1 MLKLIKNALEVADE
15 IVEDI
20 EQIKEETTDKLER
33 ITDVILEEDEPLKKK
48 SVEDTEDEEQEKEDE
63 ESFESFDANES
74 TDPCPDEVPIVEEE
88 INIELQRAAE
98 ETVASLLEEI
108 AALKEQIAK
117 LEALKE
123 TEARILAEIGDFCA
137 LFPDVP
143 VEELPDEVW
152 ESVRAGA
159 PLAASYALYER
170 KKCAEAKRIAA
181 INAKNASR
189 SPGAAGTDTASEFF
203 TPDEVRRMS
212 RAEVHANYSKIKES
226 MKKWMQ
232 K

>member
-1 MLKLIKNALEVADE
+1 MLKLIKNALSAADE
-15 IVEDI
+15 IVDNIEDAI
-20 EQIKEETTDKLER
+20 EDVTEEAADKLER
-33 ITDVILEEDEPLKKK
+33 ITDVILEDSEPVKKK
-48 SVEDTEDEEQEKEDE
+48 SVEETEEDVTGSSDAQE
-63 ESFESFDANES
+63 N
-74 TDPCPDEVPIVEEE
+74 TDPLSDGEPIVEEE
-88 INIELQRAAE
+88 IENELESAAAK
-98 ETVASLLEEI
+98 TVDSLLCEI

-117 LEALKE
+117 LEALKQ
-123 TEARILAEIGDFCA
+123 TEARILAEIGDFVV

-159 PLAASYALYER
+159 PLAAAYALYE
-170 KKCAEAKRIAA
+170 KKKYADARRIAA

-189 SPGAAGTDTASEFF
+189 SPGAAGTDTASEYF

>member
-1 MLKLIKNALEVADE
+1 MLKLIKHALNAADE
-15 IVEDI
+15 IVENI
-20 EQIKEETTDKLER
+20 EDATEDAADKLER
-33 ITDVILEEDEPLKKK
+33 ITDVILEDGESLKKK
-48 SVEDTEDEEQEKEDE
+48 SVEEIEENFDSADTEENTDHLPDEE
-63 ESFESFDANES
+63 
-74 TDPCPDEVPIVEEE
+74 PIVEKE
-88 INIELQRAAE
+88 IDGELESAAE
-98 ETVASLLEEI
+98 ATIASLLEEI
-108 AALKEQIAK
+108 STLKEQIAK
-117 LEALKE
+117 LEALKQ
-123 TEARILAEIGDFCA
+123 TEARILAEIGDFVA

-170 KKCAEAKRIAA
+170 KRAAKAKRVAA
-181 INAKNASR
+181 INQKNASR
-189 SPGAAGTDTASEFF
+189 SPGAAGTDTASEYF

>member
-1 MLKLIKNALEVADE
+1 MLNLIRNALGVAEE
-15 IVEDI
+15 IADKIEEATEDA
-20 EQIKEETTDKLER
+20 TDKLES
-33 ITDVILEEDEPLKKK
+33 ITEVILDDNTTQNDIEESEDNTIAEPDANKIPDPSL
-48 SVEDTEDEEQEKEDE
+48 DE
-63 ESFESFDANES
+63 ESN
-74 TDPCPDEVPIVEEE
+74 TEEE
-88 INIELQRAAE
+88 IDDEIRKAAE
-98 ETVASLLEEI
+98 ETIASLRSEI

-117 LEALKE
+117 LEALKQ

-170 KKCAEAKRIAA
+170 KKCEEVKRIAA

>member
-1 MLKLIKNALEVADE
+1 MLKLIKHALNAADE
-15 IVEDI
+15 IVENI
-20 EQIKEETTDKLER
+20 EDATEDAADKLER
-33 ITDVILEEDEPLKKK
+33 ITDVILEDDESLKKK
-48 SVEDTEDEEQEKEDE
+48 SVEESEENFDSADTEENTDHLPDEE
-63 ESFESFDANES
+63 
-74 TDPCPDEVPIVEEE
+74 PIVEKE
-88 INIELQRAAE
+88 IDGELESAAE
-98 ETVASLLEEI
+98 ATIASLLEEI
-108 AALKEQIAK
+108 STLKEQIAK
-117 LEALKE
+117 LEALKQ
-123 TEARILAEIGDFCA
+123 TEARILAEIGDFVA

-170 KKCAEAKRIAA
+170 KRAAKAKRVAA
-181 INAKNASR
+181 INQKNASR
-189 SPGAAGTDTASEFF
+189 SPGAAGTDTASEYF

>member
-1 MLKLIKNALEVADE
+1 MLKLIKHALNAADE
-15 IVEDI
+15 IFENIENATEDAA
-20 EQIKEETTDKLER
+20 DKLER
-33 ITDVILEEDEPLKKK
+33 ITDVILEDDESLKKK
-48 SVEDTEDEEQEKEDE
+48 SVEEIEENFDSADAEENTDHLPDEE
-63 ESFESFDANES
+63 
-74 TDPCPDEVPIVEEE
+74 PIVEKE
-88 INIELQRAAE
+88 IDGELESAAE
-98 ETVASLLEEI
+98 ATIASLLEEI
-108 AALKEQIAK
+108 STLKEQIAK
-117 LEALKE
+117 LEALKQ
-123 TEARILAEIGDFCA
+123 TEARILAEIGDFVA

-170 KKCAEAKRIAA
+170 KRAAKAKRIAA
-181 INAKNASR
+181 INQKNASR

>member
-1 MLKLIKNALEVADE
+1 MLKLIKNALNAADE
-15 IVEDI
+15 IVDNIEDAI
-20 EQIKEETTDKLER
+20 EDVTEEAADKLER
-33 ITDVILEEDEPLKKK
+33 ITDVILEDSEPVKKK
-48 SVEDTEDEEQEKEDE
+48 SVEETEEDVTGSSDAQE
-63 ESFESFDANES
+63 N
-74 TDPCPDEVPIVEEE
+74 TDPLPDGEPTVEEE
-88 INIELQRAAE
+88 IENELESAAAK
-98 ETVASLLEEI
+98 TVDSLLCEI

-123 TEARILAEIGDFCA
+123 TEARILAEIGDFVV

-152 ESVRAGA
+152 EGVRAGA
-159 PLAASYALYER
+159 PLAAAYALYE
-170 KKCAEAKRIAA
+170 KKKYAEAKRIAA

-189 SPGAAGTDTASEFF
+189 SPGAAGTDTASEYF

>member
-1 MLKLIKNALEVADE
+1 MLKLIKNALNIADN
-15 IVEDI
+15 VVDDI
-20 EQIKEETTDKLER
+20 SQAKEQMSDR
-33 ITDVILEEDEPLKKK
+33 IQQINEAVRDELNDVVNQASDFIDDTLKSLDDDNSPHFDSDEPNAANDINNSLIGETEHT
-48 SVEDTEDEEQEKEDE
+48 VE
-63 ESFESFDANES
+63 
-74 TDPCPDEVPIVEEE
+74 
-88 INIELQRAAE
+88 
-98 ETVASLLEEI
+98 SLLEEI
-108 AALKEQIAK
+108 ESLKAQISELEK
-117 LEALKE
+117 LKHA
-123 TEARILAEIGDFCA
+123 EARILAEIGDFCA

-152 ESVRAGA
+152 DSVRKGA

-170 KKCAEAKRIAA
+170 KKAAEAKRIAQ

-189 SPGAAGTDTASEFF
+189 SPGAAGTDTAGEYF

>member
-1 MLKLIKNALEVADE
+1 MLKLIKHALNAADE
-15 IVEDI
+15 IVENI
-20 EQIKEETTDKLER
+20 ENATEDAADKLER
-33 ITDVILEEDEPLKKK
+33 ITEVILEDDESLKKK
-48 SVEDTEDEEQEKEDE
+48 SGEEIEEEREEAPDSSDAEENTDHLPDEE
-63 ESFESFDANES
+63 
-74 TDPCPDEVPIVEEE
+74 PIVEKE
-88 INIELQRAAE
+88 IDGELESAAE
-98 ETVASLLEEI
+98 ATIASLLEEI
-108 AALKEQIAK
+108 STLKEQIAK
-117 LEALKE
+117 LEALKQ
-123 TEARILAEIGDFCA
+123 TEARILAEIGDFVA

-170 KKCAEAKRIAA
+170 KRAAKAKRVAA
-181 INAKNASR
+181 INQKNASR